1 MNVMLIEKMPFY
13 KCWIGRIY
21 YGFNNSVVNML
32 TLVCEFYRD
41 LEEAEDQYQMAL
53 RTHLL
58 NMDTIIKLHDSRLY
72 SLERNFQQELRT
84 VQADFLQ
91 EKEVLLQKFTKEKR
105 ELAAI
110 IEAIE
115 TEEENKS
122 SDVSSMSL
130 NVYSTVLYPIS
141 SYRRNMRLNNF
152 VKK

>member
-1 MNVMLIEKMPFY
+1 MLNLYDLF
-13 KCWIGRIY
+13 
-21 YGFNNSVVNML
+21 
-32 TLVCEFYRD
+32 RD
-41 LEEAEDQYQMAL
+41 LEEAEDQYQMGL

-115 TEEENKS
+115 SEEENKS
-122 SDVSSMSL
+122 SDVSMIL
-130 NVYSTVLYPIS
+130 HTTYIFYLYLFLLCFRP
-141 SYRRNMRLNNF
+141 NMPSNNF
-152 VKK
+152 VKKFVIVI